1 MTDLY
6 CKLLGRMCVVKLYS
20 LDIQVA
26 VLGDMHTLVVYFT
39 HFRLWPS
46 CVASG
51 QCMGYS
57 SVTLN
62 LTLNDYSG
70 WKSLASYVLDDGFEF
85 E

>member
-6 CKLLGRMCVVKLYS
+6 CKLLGRMCAVKLYS
-20 LDIQVA
+20 LDIQAA
-26 VLGDMHTLVVYFT
+26 VLGDMHRLVVYFT
-39 HFRLWPS
+39 RFRLWPS

-57 SVTLN
+57 SVTLY